1 MASPSP
7 SQAANQA
14 AGFDSPSTPTGQDQ
28 DNAPTLAYAEKVA
41 PPHVIEPGQGFGN
54 YELLKEI
61 ARGGMGVVYKARQK
75 SLDRIVAVKMI
86 LPGPKAKPEDL
97 ERFRLEAEATARLQ
111 HPNIV
116 TVYEVGEINGQPF
129 YSMDFIDGPSL
140 SQRMLQGPL
149 PGRQA
154 ARYAMTI
161 ARALHHAHSHGILH
175 RDIKPSNILLD
186 SLDEPH
192 ITDFGLAKRLG
203 AASDYT
209 RSGAIMGT
217 PSYMAPEQAAGK
229 TKELGPAC
237 DVYGLGAVLYEL
249 LTGRPPFRSETP
261 LDTVRHVLEQDP
273 APPRLLNPKVDRDL
287 ETICLKCLQKDPRQ
301 RYASAEA
308 LAEDLNRYLI
318 GESITARSFNMI
330 DRLARTLDR
339 SQYDFEFQGWGT
351 MLLWFGAI
359 VFAVNFVVFGLSQT
373 GFARGWLW
381 LCRAAEYGLIG
392 LTFRRARSW
401 NWLPTNQAER
411 QLWTIWI
418 GYVIASIVVAIV
430 ARLLVGHQILD
441 RGEAAPSHWQE
452 LYFYPVTAVLSGLG
466 FFIMG
471 SNYWG
476 RCYAV
481 GVGFFALAILM
492 SLRLEWAPLEFGTA
506 WGTTLVAL
514 GLHLRSLGRAGGR
527 DSDTN
532 FSLPSSGPAL

>member
-1 MASPSP
+1 MASPS
-7 SQAANQA
+7 SFEAAKQAP
-14 AGFDSPSTPTGQDQ
+14 GIGSPLTPTGEDAQD
-28 DNAPTLAYAEKVA
+28 APTLAYTEKVA
-41 PPHVIEPGQGFGN
+41 PPQVIEAGQEFGN

-86 LPGPKAKPEDL
+86 LPGPKAKAEDL

-111 HPNIV
+111 HSNIV

-129 YSMDFIDGPSL
+129 YSMDFIDGLSL
-140 SQRMLQGPL
+140 SQKLAQGPV

-154 ARYAMTI
+154 ARWAMTV
-161 ARALHHAHSHGILH
+161 ARALQHAHSHGILH

-186 SLDEPH
+186 SMEEPH
-192 ITDFGLAKRLG
+192 VTDFGLAKRLG

-217 PSYMAPEQAAGK
+217 PSYMAPEQAAGR
-229 TKELGPAC
+229 TKELGPAV

-261 LDTVRHVLEQDP
+261 LDTVRYVLEQDA

-287 ETICLKCLQKDPRQ
+287 ETICLKCLQKDPKQ
-301 RYASAEA
+301 RYPSAEA
-308 LAEDLNRYLI
+308 LAEDLNRYLL

-339 SQYDFEFQGWGT
+339 SQYDFEFQSWGT
-351 MLLWFGAI
+351 MLLWFAAI
-359 VFAVNFVVFGLSQT
+359 VFAVNLVVFGLSQT

-381 LCRAAEYGLIG
+381 LCRAAEYGLIA

-401 NWLPTNQAER
+401 NLLPTNQAER

-418 GYVIASIVVAIV
+418 GYMIASIVVTII
-430 ARLLVGHQILD
+430 ARLLVGHQIVSD
-441 RGEAAPSHWQE
+441 GEAAPAHWQE
-452 LYFYPVTAVLSGLG
+452 LYFYPVLAVLSGLG

-476 RCYAV
+476 RCYAL

-492 SLRLEWAPLEFGTA
+492 CLRLEWAPLEFGTA
-506 WGTTLVAL
+506 WGATLLAL
-514 GLHLRSLGRAGGR
+514 GLHLRSLGQAGGR
-527 DSDTN
+527 EIDSDI
-532 FSLPSSGPAL
+532 SLPTTGPA

>member
-1 MASPSP
+1 MASPPASE
-7 SQAANQA
+7 AANQPNPSA
-14 AGFDSPSTPTGQDQ
+14 SPLTPTGQDQ
-28 DNAPTLAYAEKVA
+28 DDAPTLAYVEKVA
-41 PPHVIEPGQGFGN
+41 PPQVIEPGQEFGN
-54 YELLKEI
+54 YELLSEI

-75 SLDRIVAVKMI
+75 SLGRIVAVKMI

-97 ERFRLEAEATARLQ
+97 ERFRLEAEATARLR
-111 HPNIV
+111 HHNIV
-116 TVYEVGEINGQPF
+116 TVHEVNEINGQPF

-140 SQRMLQGPL
+140 SQKLLQGPL

-186 SLDEPH
+186 SHDEPH

-203 AASDYT
+203 VTSDYT

-287 ETICLKCLQKDPRQ
+287 ETICLKCLEKDPRQ
-301 RYASAEA
+301 RFPSAEA
-308 LAEDLNRYLI
+308 LAEDLNRYLN

-339 SQYDFEFQGWGT
+339 SQYDFEFQSWGN

-359 VFAVNFVVFGLSQT
+359 VFCTNLATFGLSQT

-392 LTFRRARSW
+392 LTFWRSRSR
-401 NWLPTNQAER
+401 NLLPTNQAEK

-418 GYVIASIVVAIV
+418 GYVIASIVAWLAI
-430 ARLLVGHQILD
+430 RLLVSHGILTEGD
-441 RGEAAPSHWQE
+441 SAPLHWRE
-452 LYFYPVTAVLSGLG
+452 LSFYPVNAALSGLG
-466 FFIMG
+466 FFVMG

-481 GVGFFALAILM
+481 GVAFFALAIVM
-492 SLRLEWAPLEFGTA
+492 SLSLEWAPLEFGTA

-514 GLHLRSLGRAGGR
+514 GSHLKSIGRASEL
-527 DSDTN
+527 DSDPEI
-532 FSLPSSGPAL
+532 SLPTAGPP